1 MTPSLQIFYPSHLS
15 LFLYWFPPFSLFLP
29 HYFCQAASVTHSVT
43 CLLPPFIPQSF
54 LAKLL
59 CFNTRQMLLKRG
71 SPPSHSAFRFNSL
84 PPCLS
89 FSPLTPKLYLVTFQ
103 PSPLFMFYFLLPP
116 LLLSYPPYLFDF
128 LYLKFPSLSQSL
140 SHFLPCYCSCLTP
153 ASLVMRKPQS
163 SPALPSSVPWEPWA
177 TYHS

>member
-1 MTPSLQIFYPSHLS
+1 MTPSLQIFYPSHWS

-89 FSPLTPKLYLVTFQ
+89 FSPLTPKFSVF
-103 PSPLFMFYFLLPP
+103 S